1 MSLMRQLSRVLDRRT
16 YNDLTFFVDGIPIIT
31 VYFHT
36 NKEVEM
42 LMNNM
47 EKLKVYMGKIS
58 DDVDKCVKDI
68 ETAFIYN
75 GIDKMLK
82 ERRVMKIKFYAE
94 RYIDGIIMQ
103 NRMIINRG
111 DTDIDK
117 KGYEFVL
124 YQKYKI
130 TGAIELTS
138 HTLAEIVTVFAIPHY
153 F

>member
-1 MSLMRQLSRVLDRRT
+1 MRQISRVLDKRT
-16 YNDLTFFVDGIPIIT
+16 YNDLTFLVNNIPIIT
-31 VYFHT
+31 VHFYG
-36 NKEVEM
+36 NREVEI

-47 EKLKVYMGKIS
+47 EKLKMYMGKIS
-58 DDVDKCVKDI
+58 NDVDKYVKDV

-82 ERRVMKIKFYAE
+82 ELRVTKIKFYAE

-103 NRMIINRG
+103 NKIIINRG
-111 DTDIDK
+111 DTDIDE
-117 KGYEFVL
+117 KGQEFVL

-130 TGAIELTS
+130 VGTIGLTS
-138 HTLAEIVTVFAIPHY
+138 HTLAEIITVFAIPHY

>member
-1 MSLMRQLSRVLDRRT
+1 MSLMRQLARVLNGRI

-31 VYFHT
+31 VYFYG
-36 NKEVEM
+36 NREVEI

-47 EKLKVYMGKIS
+47 EKLKMYMGKIS
-58 DDVDKCVKDI
+58 NDVDKYVKDV

-82 ERRVMKIKFYAE
+82 ELRVTKIKFYAE

-103 NRMIINRG
+103 NKIIINRG
-111 DTDIDK
+111 DTDIDE
-117 KGYEFVL
+117 KGQEFVL

-130 TGAIELTS
+130 VGTIGLTS
-138 HTLAEIVTVFAIPHY
+138 HTLAEIITVFAMPHY

>member
-1 MSLMRQLSRVLDRRT
+1 MRQLARVLDGRI

-31 VYFHT
+31 VYFYG
-36 NKEVEM
+36 NREVEI

-47 EKLKVYMGKIS
+47 EKLKMYMGKIS
-58 DDVDKCVKDI
+58 NDVDKYVKDV

-82 ERRVMKIKFYAE
+82 ELRVTKIKFYAE

-103 NRMIINRG
+103 NKIIINRG
-111 DTDIDK
+111 DTDIDE
-117 KGYEFVL
+117 KGQEFVL

-130 TGAIELTS
+130 VGTIGLTS
-138 HTLAEIVTVFAIPHY
+138 HTLAEIITVFAIPHY